1 MTISLVRIDPAD
13 PADRA
18 ALVDFMTGHDFP
30 FHVGGRRT
38 AAQVEAAIADG
49 AYRDEDNDSYWVELA
64 DTAGTGAPVDTALR
78 RIGFL
83 RFEDLT
89 DETPV
94 FDLRLATEFRGRG
107 LGVEVLRAATDH
119 VFRTMPHVRRFEGQ
133 TRDDNVAMRTVMR
146 RAGWVKEA
154 HYREGWPVPGGEP
167 RASVAYAILRRD
179 WDSGTTTPV
188 PWDDEPA

>member
-1 MTISLVRIDPAD
+1 MTITFTRIDPAD

-18 ALVDFMTGHDFP
+18 ALIDFMTGHDFP
-30 FHVGGRRT
+30 FHMGGRRT
-38 AAQVEAAIADG
+38 FEQVEEAIADG
-49 AYRDEDNDSYWVELA
+49 AYRDEDNDSYWVEA
-64 DTAGTGAPVDTALR
+64 DVPGEAPPRR

-89 DETPV
+89 DDTPV
-94 FDLRLATEFRGRG
+94 FDLRLATEYRGRG

-119 VFRTMPHVRRFEGQ
+119 VFRTMPDVRRFEGQ
-133 TRDDNVAMRTVMR
+133 TRDDNVPMRTVLR

-154 HYREGWPVPGGEP
+154 HYRDGWPVPGGEP

-179 WDSGTTTPV
+179 WESGTTTPV